1 MPAPSERSAV
11 QNVSMTPRWSALALT
26 YLALAVVGLVG
37 TFALNVWSVV
47 LMRNYVLD
55 LVQSGPAVGS
65 IGVDLMVAAVAGS
78 ILIIVEGRR
87 LGMRRP
93 WLYVVASLVTA
104 FAFVFPLFLA
114 MRERT
119 LAVRR
124 EVGRSES
131 DRDASR

>member
-1 MPAPSERSAV
+1 
-11 QNVSMTPRWSALALT
+11 MTARWTPLAIT
-26 YLALAVVGLVG
+26 YLVLAIVGLVA

-47 LMRNYVLD
+47 LMRNYLLD
-55 LVQSGPAVGS
+55 LLASGPAVGS
-65 IGVDLMVAAVAGS
+65 IGVDIMVAAIAGS

-93 WLYVVASLVTA
+93 WLYVVVSLVTA

-119 LAVRR
+119 LAAR
-124 EVGRSES
+124 GMPDRSEP
-131 DRDASR
+131 RDPRPDSAPSL

>member
-1 MPAPSERSAV
+1 
-11 QNVSMTPRWSALALT
+11 MTPRWSALALT
-26 YLALAVVGLVG
+26 YLALAVVGLGG

-124 EVGRSES
+124 ESGRSES
-131 DRDASR
+131 DREASR

>member
-1 MPAPSERSAV
+1 
-11 QNVSMTPRWSALALT
+11 MTPRWTPLAIT
-26 YLALAVVGLVG
+26 YLVLAIAGLVG

-47 LMRNYVLD
+47 LMRNYLLD

-65 IGVDLMVAAVAGS
+65 IGVDIMVAAIAGS
-78 ILIIVEGRR
+78 FLIIVEGRR

-93 WLYVVASLVTA
+93 WLYVVVSLVTA

-114 MRERT
+114 MRERA

-124 EVGRSES
+124 MPPTAGAA
-131 DRDASR
+131 ASS

>member
-1 MPAPSERSAV
+1 
-11 QNVSMTPRWSALALT
+11 MTPRRSALALT

>member
-1 MPAPSERSAV
+1 
-11 QNVSMTPRWSALALT
+11 MTPRWTPLATT
-26 YLALAVVGLVG
+26 YLVLAIAGLVG

-47 LMRNYVLD
+47 LMRNYLLD

-65 IGVDLMVAAVAGS
+65 IVVDIMVAAIAGS

-93 WLYVVASLVTA
+93 WLYVVVSLVTA

-114 MRERT
+114 MRERA

-124 EVGRSES
+124 MPPTAGAA
-131 DRDASR
+131 DGAAASS